1 MYHCLEQGRINTI
14 NNCNTSR
21 DSIACKSKIRIR
33 RRNLRSVSRRCLHS
47 PRRTQHTRS
56 PHCPHHTQ
64 TVPAAHSPHSPHA
77 AHTAHTAHT
86 THRRSLLES
95 KIQPKQ
101 RLTPSDAGCWTE
113 RPRLEEKKKS
123 RRRNANGGFSVAAT
137 RKKSGRTKRS
147 GILFG
152 NSAFLTYFCSAFA
165 EIQLHAFTRL
175 ERWVSG

>member
-1 MYHCLEQGRINTI
+1 MSTQ
-14 NNCNTSR
+14 
-21 DSIACKSKIRIR
+21 
-33 RRNLRSVSRRCLHS
+33 S
-47 PRRTQHTRS
+47 PPHAAHTKPALS
-56 PHCPHHTQ
+56 PPHATQ

-77 AHTAHTAHT
+77 AHAAHAAHTAHT

-101 RLTPSDAGCWTE
+101 RLTPSGAGCWTE